1 MNEEKDNWEELK
13 NLPDDYEYDASIAQ
27 RAIERIQQEKAR
39 KSNKEG
45 WWRKHWRPMAVSLA
59 TCAVIVGVGIPVY
72 HSLFNP
78 NIEVPPVNSSENSS
92 TVYYD
97 ENHLT
102 VNPITDV
109 GLFVQEQALNFKF
122 FTYPNTM
129 NYGAVIT
136 NTGEFAYLRQEM
148 LYIGADGFDQVKL
161 WSEVLTSAN
170 FDFEDTFK
178 GLDNLLILTDVTIN
192 YHGQEEV
199 GTGKKEIRAKF
210 TYESVNYYLEI
221 ITAGETETKIE
232 QYVNLL
238 IG

>member
-59 TCAVIVGVGIPVY
+59 TCAVIVGVGIPIY

-78 NIEVPPVNSSENSS
+78 NIEVPPDNSS
-92 TVYYD
+92 TVYY
-97 ENHLT
+97 EEKQLT
-102 VNPITDV
+102 INPVDNVTTYLQEMQVNIKY
-109 GLFVQEQALNFKF
+109 FN
-122 FTYPNTM
+122 YPTAETHS
-129 NYGAVIT
+129 AVVNET
-136 NTGEFAYLRQEM
+136 NEFAYLKQEM

-161 WSEVLTSAN
+161 WSEVLTSAD
-170 FDFEDTFK
+170 FDFEYSFEGITQSITVN
-178 GLDNLLILTDVTIN
+178 NLAVS
-192 YHGQEEV
+192 YRMEEEIAD
-199 GTGKKEIRAKF
+199 KNKEIKAKF

-221 ITAGETETKIE
+221 VTAGETETKIE

>member
-1 MNEEKDNWEELK
+1 MKEEKDNWEELK

-45 WWRKHWRPMAVSLA
+45 WWRKQWRPMAVSLA
-59 TCAVIVGVGIPVY
+59 TCAVLVGVGIPVY

-97 ENHLT
+97 EKHLT
-102 VNPITDV
+102 IDAIEDV
-109 GLFVQEQALNFKF
+109 SGFLQGQALSFKF
-122 FTYPNTM
+122 FNYPNIR
-129 NYGAVIT
+129 NYVAVVT
-136 NTGEFAYLRQEM
+136 DTDEFAYLRQEM

-170 FDFEDTFK
+170 FDFEDTFN
-178 GLDNLLILTDVTIN
+178 GTDK
-192 YHGQEEV
+192 EV
-199 GTGKKEIRAKF
+199 MVSNMKVEYIK
-210 TYESVNYYLEI
+210 Y
-221 ITAGETETKIE
+221 
-232 QYVNLL
+232 
-238 IG
+238 

>member
-78 NIEVPPVNSSENSS
+78 NIEVPPDNSS
-92 TVYYD
+92 TVYY
-97 ENHLT
+97 EEKQLT
-102 VNPITDV
+102 INPVDNVTIYLQEMQVNIKY
-109 GLFVQEQALNFKF
+109 FN
-122 FTYPNTM
+122 YPTAETHS
-129 NYGAVIT
+129 AVVNET
-136 NTGEFAYLRQEM
+136 NEFAYLKQEM

-178 GLDNLLILTDVTIN
+178 GLDNLLTLTDATIN
-192 YHGQEEV
+192 YQGQEEV

-221 ITAGETETKIE
+221 VTAGETETKIE
-232 QYVNLL
+232 QYVKLL